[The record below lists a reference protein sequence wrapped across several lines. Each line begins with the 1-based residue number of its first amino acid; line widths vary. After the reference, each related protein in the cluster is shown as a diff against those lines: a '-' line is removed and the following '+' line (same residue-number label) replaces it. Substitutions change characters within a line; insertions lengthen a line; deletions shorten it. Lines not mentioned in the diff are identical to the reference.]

1 MIGQCSGTSGANVDA
16 PTPTPASTNGSMQHA
31 AAAVTPPV
39 LVNAARVATALS
51 EEGIATD

>member
-1 MIGQCSGTSGANVDA
+1 MIGQCSETSGANVDA
-16 PTPTPASTNGSMQHA
+16 PTPTPASSNGSMQHA